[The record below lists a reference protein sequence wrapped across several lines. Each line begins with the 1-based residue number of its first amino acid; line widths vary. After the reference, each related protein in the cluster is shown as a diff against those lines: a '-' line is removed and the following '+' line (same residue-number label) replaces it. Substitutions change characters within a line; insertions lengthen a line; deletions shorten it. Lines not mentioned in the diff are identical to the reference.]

1 MLERLGE
8 RPTVPGYRRESQSPP
23 GPAGRAD
30 RQAGTARLFA
40 RRPGFRSVQR
50 MQRPPG
56 PGDAKGSESPT
67 ERFLGIPATLP
78 APPSERKNPKPSKQ
92 VARVPGTHSTRR
104 FDRESGFCVSPL
116 LPGRRAV
123 ILRAQFTAR
132 RETRTGYHAESQCS
146 ASRTFLQGSP
156 RPKSGPWPLRY
167 GVSIDQAVG
176 LAEVEGSIRDRL
188 HPDDSGLEHSIGGCF
203 ARTRLECQSVY
214 SVDCLHQSHATR
226 TS

>member
-1 MLERLGE
+1 MRKAWTEELQAVLERLGE

-30 RQAGTARLFA
+30 PQAGTARLFA
-40 RRPGFRSVQR
+40 RAPGFRSVQR

-123 ILRAQFTAR
+123 ILRAPFTAR
-132 RETRTGYHAESQCS
+132 RG
-146 ASRTFLQGSP
+146 SRKGQQPNAVARLP
-156 RPKSGPWPLRY
+156 RRVRGHHDRCRDPGPCER
-167 GVSIDQAVG
+167 
-176 LAEVEGSIRDRL
+176 RF
-188 HPDDSGLEHSIGGCF
+188 H
-203 ARTRLECQSVY
+203 
-214 SVDCLHQSHATR
+214 
-226 TS
+226 